1 MEVTTAAV
9 LDATA
14 GLEGKAP
21 APAPTGLD
29 LLQHGPSVHSRG
41 CTGAQSRGFPG
52 GPQPQ
57 QVTNAPLPPLLPPEW
72 AERLAPGLQGGPRE
86 NGGGAAA
93 QGDRFGDNDQGED
106 KGVWS
111 H

>member
-1 MEVTTAAV
+1 MP
-9 LDATA
+9 L
-14 GLEGKAP
+14 
-21 APAPTGLD
+21 
-29 LLQHGPSVHSRG
+29 
-41 CTGAQSRGFPG
+41 
-52 GPQPQ
+52 
-57 QVTNAPLPPLLPPEW
+57 LPPLLPPEW

-106 KGVWS
+106 KGAWA